1 MLQKC
6 LLGAMNTLDISPV
19 REFLWFWHKKMTHV
33 ETFYHLREPEII
45 ILYGTCERPG
55 S

>member
-1 MLQKC
+1 MLQKR
-6 LLGAMNTLDISPV
+6 LLGTMNALDISPV
-19 REFLWFWHKKMTHV
+19 WEFLWLWHKKMPRV
-33 ETFYHLREPEII
+33 ETFYHFREPEII